1 MKKFFTFVAAAFV
14 ALAVNAD
21 LLTFE
26 ATTDPLN
33 GKKLTSGDITLAVT
47 DAGES
52 AKMSIDANSQYFG
65 TATAQEQFKTR
76 LKTGGKSDNKI
87 ALKLTLAKAG
97 KVTVYARSSSS
108 SAARNVIF
116 TQSSAEL
123 LKAVV
128 DDAKAIKAIPEGE
141 SEEKSIFP
149 VYSFNAAAGDID
161 ITFDG
166 GTNFYGIK
174 LEAGDGPAPTE
185 GKVFDF
191 TKDTLNTVASIKALS
206 DYTGEAADFKLEDA
220 ISSDGKPYVKWNL
233 TTADKEA
240 KVAFKNFPL
249 TVGFTHSS
257 AQTEFVKTYGTYFQV
272 NRKNTTLTFDVAEG
286 ESVKFYPKSYS
297 KNCIFAVKGATVET
311 LEIPANSEQVVAIQ
325 AAAGAK
331 QIVLKA
337 NDGGGACQFT
347 KFEIVA
353 GEVGPLPI
361 DTATITL
368 KFINTLK
375 WADGINAYTWAGEG
389 NPKNAEWPGVAAEKT
404 TEQLCDFDVY
414 KYSFKDSLYTKI
426 IFNDGTNQTDDLEIL
441 IENNNKIYDPAK
453 KVWCTESEIKKNY
466 IVNYYDDKNIITF
479 DAYKETGAAVGEWS
493 KDLEIYS
500 VTEDYYITLKD
511 GVSPAATKMVVDG
524 NVSYFAKDPK
534 SINEDNLDAN
544 AFAPAY
550 RLKTGG
556 KTTPSVGGDAES
568 DPTNYIEG
576 YCEKDM
582 TLYLAARTGS
592 NSATDRNIIVKQ
604 FDKELVN
611 KVLLESDATQ
621 YKYGSAGDK
630 TRTIYPLIELKL
642 KEGSFEISYPTGAI
656 NIYGILSDEKGE
668 APEGVENTEVAVKAV
683 KMIENGQIVIIKNGV
698 RYTVMGQRL

>member
-26 ATTDPLN
+26 VTSDPLN
-33 GKKLTSGDITLAVT
+33 GKKFTSGAISLTVT
-47 DAGES
+47 DSGEE
-52 AKMSIDANSQYFG
+52 AKMSIDGNSQYFG
-65 TATAQEQFKTR
+65 TATVQEQFKTR
-76 LKTGGKSDNKI
+76 LKTGGKSDSKI
-87 ALKLTLAKAG
+87 ALKLTLAQPG

-108 SAARNVIF
+108 SAARNVVF
-116 TQSSAEL
+116 TQSGTEL

-128 DDAKAIKAIPEGE
+128 DDTKAIKAIPEGE
-141 SEEKSIFP
+141 TGEKSVFP
-149 VYSFNAAAGDID
+149 VFSFNAAAGDID

-166 GTNFYGIK
+166 GTNFYGFK
-174 LEAGDGPAPTE
+174 LEAGEGPAE

-191 TKDTLNTVASIKALS
+191 TTGALDSVAKIKALS
-206 DYTGEAADFKLEDA
+206 DYTGEATGWALVDA
-220 ISSDGKPYVKWNL
+220 LTSDEKPKSYVKWNL
-233 TTADKEA
+233 TTAGAEA

-249 TVGFTHSS
+249 TVSYTNTGTKN
-257 AQTEFVKTYGTYFQV
+257 EFVKTYGTYFQV
-272 NRKNTTLTFDVAEG
+272 NGVNVTLTFDVEEG
-286 ESVKFYPKSYS
+286 ESVKLYPKSYS
-297 KNCIFAVKGATVET
+297 KDCEFAVTGATVEKVAVAK
-311 LEIPANSEQVVAIQ
+311 ESEQVLAIK
-325 AAAGAK
+325 AAAGSK

-337 NDGGGACQFT
+337 NGGGNSCQFY
-347 KFEIVA
+347 KMEIVA

-361 DTATITL
+361 DTTTITL

-375 WADGINAYTWAGEG
+375 WADGINAYTYKGDG
-389 NPKNAEWPGVAAEKT
+389 NPKNAEWPGVAAEKS

-414 KYSFKDSLYTKI
+414 KYSFKDSIYTHI
-426 IFNDGTNQTDDLEIL
+426 IFNDGKNQTENLEIL
-441 IENNNKIYDPAK
+441 LANNNKIYDPAK
-453 KVWCTESEIKKNY
+453 KAWCTESEVKKNY

-500 VTEDYYITLKD
+500 VTEDYYITLVD
-511 GVSPAATKMVVDG
+511 GVSPAAYKMVVDA
-524 NVSYFAKDPK
+524 NSCYFAKDPK
-534 SINEDNLDAN
+534 SINEENLDTD

-556 KTTPSVGGDAES
+556 KTTWSVPNDQES
-568 DPTNYIEG
+568 DLTNYIEG

-582 TLYLAARTGS
+582 TLYIAARTGS
-592 NSATDRNIIVKQ
+592 NSDLTRTIIVKQ
-604 FDKELVN
+604 FDTELVN
-611 KVLLESDATQ
+611 KVLKESDATQ

-642 KEGSFEISYPTGAI
+642 KEGSFEISYPVGAI

-668 APEGVENTEVAVKAV
+668 APEGIENTEAVVKAV
-683 KMIENGQIVIIKNGV
+683 KMIENGQLVIIKNGV